1 MNCAEYRT
9 AIQELVDGTLPPHG
23 AKDAPRGP
31 RLGPIRQAELQQHLD
46 ACAACRALAA
56 DLQQIRNRAGTLDRP
71 APPDGVWLQVAGRL
85 RQEGRVQPPP
95 MPIARRSRTA
105 MLAIAAGLIVAIGAS
120 LVLLLPFLQQGT
132 QTPPATETA
141 GAGNAPEPEAVDSIE
156 DHFRLAEQHMQTGIA
171 KLEEAARA
179 NESVIDAQTA
189 AMLKK
194 NLEMIDQAIAESR
207 AALKAEP
214 QSTIARD
221 SLFNALRRKVA
232 LLQDTVALMNEMR
245 QGDAAGA
252 AQVLEGVNKS

>member
-1 MNCAEYRT
+1 MNCSRHRQ
-9 AIQELVDGTLPPHG
+9 AIQELVDG
-23 AKDAPRGP
+23 A
-31 RLGPIRQAELQQHLD
+31 LGPIRRAELEQHLD
-46 ACAACRALAA
+46 QCAACRALLA
-56 DLQQIRNRAGTLDRP
+56 DLEQIRDAAGSLDRP
-71 APPDGVWLQVAGRL
+71 APPHGVWLQIAGRL

-95 MPIARRSRTA
+95 PLVRARASRA
-105 MLAIAAGLIVAIGAS
+105 PLFAIAAGLLLAIGTS
-120 LVLLLPFLQQGT
+120 LVLLLPYLRGGT
-132 QTPPATETA
+132 GSQDATAAGGSAVAEPPVQT
-141 GAGNAPEPEAVDSIE
+141 IE

-171 KLEEAARA
+171 KLEAAA
-179 NESVIDAQTA
+179 KVDESVIDPQTA

-232 LLQDTVALMNEMR
+232 LLQDTIALMNEMR

-252 AQVLEGVNKS
+252 AQVLEGANKS

>member
-1 MNCAEYRT
+1 MNCARYRE
-9 AIQELVDGTLPPHG
+9 AIQEHVDGTPG
-23 AKDAPRGP
+23 A
-31 RLGPIRQAELQQHLD
+31 IRAADLERHVD
-46 ACAACRALAA
+46 VCADCRALVA
-56 DLQQIRNRAGTLDRP
+56 DLRRIRDLAGGLEARR
-71 APPDGVWLQVAGRL
+71 PPDGVWIQIAGRL
-85 RQEGRVQPPP
+85 RQEGRVEAPAALVRP
-95 MPIARRSRTA
+95 RRSRA
-105 MLAIAAGLIVAIGAS
+105 ALMGIAAGLLVAVGAS
-120 LVLLLPFLQQGT
+120 LMLLLPAFRGDA
-132 QTPPATETA
+132 PAPATVA
-141 GAGNAPEPEAVDSIE
+141 SGGSPAEAESVQSIE
-156 DHFRLAEQHMQTGIA
+156 EHFRLAEQHMQTGIA
-171 KLEEAARA
+171 KLEEAARIDDS
-179 NESVIDAQTA
+179 EIDAQTA